1 MLSDD
6 NNSGL
11 FTFLIGLIVLVMVGV
26 GLSVLV
32 DSRFSFSR
40 SARDLEGAVATDK
53 EEVKRLTALVDEYH
67 FQLSNQQPK
76 LSAANAELKE
86 LESSVADTQ
95 SKLKGL
101 ESRRDE
107 IAASIPPLRSQFDDY
122 RKKYRQQTWAAAV
135 GESLGDLEI
144 RGGRIYR
151 KSIIN
156 KVSEVGLEIRHEDGI
171 ARIQGPDLSMEIQ
184 DRFQWDDA
192 ERMQRLQ
199 KEFADHNSIKDPDLA
214 AKPPSKPAPVKRTST
229 RRAPASPEDQVKID
243 AARKKVI
250 GWKSRVSQL
259 SSERSTAQS
268 NAYGAQTSVPGS
280 LETWQAR
287 ASRLTMELAKAKGE
301 LAAAKSDLEDLNPRD
316 PLLRPEPEEVSE
328 EGF

>member
-1 MLSDD
+1 VLSDD

-76 LSAANAELKE
+76 LAAANAELKE
-86 LESSVADTQ
+86 LESSAADIQ
-95 SKLKGL
+95 SKRKGL
-101 ESRRDE
+101 EARRDE

-122 RKKYRQQTWAAAV
+122 RKKYRQQTWAAAI

-214 AKPPSKPAPVKRTST
+214 AKPPSKPA
-229 RRAPASPEDQVKID
+229 
-243 AARKKVI
+243 AR
-250 GWKSRVSQL
+250 
-259 SSERSTAQS
+259 
-268 NAYGAQTSVPGS
+268 
-280 LETWQAR
+280 ETPINQAR
-287 ASRLTMELAKAKGE
+287 PGFSGGPSENRCCPQKGHRVEKPRFAVVIRALHGAVERLRCPDFRPRQLGDMAGKGVPPHHGTRQGERRTGSRQVGSRGPQPEGPP
-301 LAAAKSDLEDLNPRD
+301 AAPRA
-316 PLLRPEPEEVSE
+316 
-328 EGF
+328 